1 LERGGNVLPASLD
14 LHRVFINVASHRGHG
29 TARHPTSGPVDP
41 YGRHQWRCVGRC
53 CHPAGGLGFIGGE
66 YGDQTWLTRELK
78 AVGNTRIGIGFI
90 SWSLAKQPDL
100 LTLALDREPA
110 AIFLS
115 FGSVRP
121 FSDQIARSSTRLIVQ
136 VQDFAQ
142 AREALD
148 GGADIV
154 VAQGTEAGG
163 FSGRRAT
170 FPLVPTIVDLAGKTP
185 VIAAGGIAD
194 GRGLA
199 AALMLGAAGGLCG
212 TAFYASQEALSHPNA
227 KRAAVVASGDETERS
242 SIRRRAWTRLVD
254 AVEPTGI
261 AEHLYEEVVRRSRQT
276 EAEFTTGTGP
286 FSARSRNRRYPHL
299 SGHRRRGHRSGRRN
313 RACRRYPQTHG
324 EGCRAIVA

>member
-1 LERGGNVLPASLD
+1 MSLHTAVTALLGIQHPVLSTPMAGISGGALAAAVTHD
-14 LHRVFINVASHRGHG
+14 
-29 TARHPTSGPVDP
+29 
-41 YGRHQWRCVGRC
+41 
-53 CHPAGGLGFIGGE
+53 GGLGFIGGE

-163 FSGRRAT
+163 YSGRRAT

-242 SIRRRAWTRLVD
+242 SIDVARGLDWSTQWNLRALQNTFTRKWRGDPGRLRQNLQQEQAHLAHARETGDIHISPVIVGEAIDLVGAIEPAADILKRMVKD
-254 AVEPTGI
+254 AER
-261 AEHLYEEVVRRSRQT
+261 LLR
-276 EAEFTTGTGP
+276 EA
-286 FSARSRNRRYPHL
+286 S
-299 SGHRRRGHRSGRRN
+299 
-313 RACRRYPQTHG
+313 
-324 EGCRAIVA
+324 